1 MDRPETRLS
10 DGVISLAPYAP
21 ADAVTLMHV
30 DADPEIRHW
39 FDWPLTPPGND
50 PATYKAR
57 LASAESVIESKS
69 AAWDAGREFAFIIH
83 SVETGE
89 GLGWV
94 ALAPHGSGRG
104 SVSYGVLPAHRRQS
118 AATRSVLLVSRY
130 AFDVLG
136 WTRLEIQAIADNIAS
151 RRVAVKAGFQL
162 EGVLRSYG
170 AFEKYQPL
178 LGRRFDWAIYGKL
191 GTDG

>member
-1 MDRPETRLS
+1 MDRPKNPLS
-10 DGVISLAPYAP
+10 DGVISLAPYAS
-21 ADAVTLMHV
+21 ADAVTVMQW
-30 DADPEIRHW
+30 DADPEVQHW

-50 PATYKAR
+50 PATHEAR
-57 LASAESVIESKS
+57 LAAAEQVIQGKS
-69 AAWDAGREFAFIIH
+69 ADWDADKEFTFIIH
-83 SVETGE
+83 SVNSGE

-94 ALAPHGSGRG
+94 GLNPRCSGRG
-104 SVSYGVLPAHRRQS
+104 NVSYGVLPAHRRQA

-130 AFDVLG
+130 AFDILG
-136 WTRLEIQAIADNIAS
+136 WMRLEIQAIADNIAS

-170 AFEKYQPL
+170 AYEKYQPL

-191 GTDG
+191 ATDR

>member
-1 MDRPETRLS
+1 MNGSQTRLS

-21 ADAVTLMHV
+21 ADAVTVMHV
-30 DADPEIRHW
+30 DADPEIQHW

-50 PATYKAR
+50 PASHEAR
-57 LASAESVIESKS
+57 LAAAAGVIESKA
-69 AAWDAGREFAFIIH
+69 AAWRAGREFAFIMH
-83 SVETGE
+83 SVKTGDR
-89 GLGWV
+89 LGWID
-94 ALAPHGSGRG
+94 LQPRGSGRG
-104 SVSYGVLPAHRRQS
+104 NISYGVLAAHRRQA

-136 WTRLEIQAIADNIAS
+136 WTRVEIQAIADNIAS

-170 AFEKYQPL
+170 AYEKYQPL

-191 GTDG
+191 SSDG